1 MTYCCITCEFDKAR
15 ANNAPGRRN
24 LRPMIPPV
32 AATRD
37 AAAGATNPEPGND
50 RLGQSSASTNREA
63 GVEATTRTPGVD
75 DPELSSWR
83 TPTSSVGGETPSE
96 LATPVGLGGQGP
108 ALDTY
113 PRAGRNTT
121 GVSGLAVRHEADVD
135 LVVMT
140 SECSEPRLGA
150 VS

>member
-32 AATRD
+32 AVTRD
-37 AAAGATNPEPGND
+37 TAAGAT
-50 RLGQSSASTNREA
+50 
-63 GVEATTRTPGVD
+63 
-75 DPELSSWR
+75 
-83 TPTSSVGGETPSE
+83 TSSVGGETPSE

>member
-32 AATRD
+32 AVTRD
-37 AAAGATNPEPGND
+37 TAAGATNPEPGND

-113 PRAGRNTT
+113 PGSRGR
-121 GVSGLAVRHEADVD
+121 VSGLPGHAGHVAARAATATEAPTVG
-135 LVVMT
+135 VA
-140 SECSEPRLGA
+140 S
-150 VS
+150 